1 MGLRLRG
8 DEISAAYMYTFAATM
23 VFLFIFDVSEVY
35 LDPLVTY
42 NTSVY
47 EILVEALIIV
57 VGVYIWAVAVGNAH
71 NFLTSLR
78 RPESG

>member
-23 VFLFIFDVSEVY
+23 IFLFIFDVSEVY

-42 NTSVY
+42 NTFMY
-47 EILVEALIIV
+47 EILVETLIV
-57 VGVYIWAVAVGNAH
+57 VVSIYIWSVFVVNAY
-71 NFLTSLR
+71 NLGSSSQ
-78 RPESG
+78 RPEGG

>member
-1 MGLRLRG
+1 
-8 DEISAAYMYTFAATM
+8 MYTFAATM

-47 EILVEALIIV
+47 EVLVEALIIV
-57 VGVYIWAVAVGNAH
+57 VGVYIWAVAVGNTH

>member
-42 NTSVY
+42 DTFMY
-47 EILVEALIIV
+47 E
-57 VGVYIWAVAVGNAH
+57 Y
-71 NFLTSLR
+71 
-78 RPESG
+78 

>member
-1 MGLRLRG
+1 MQLRLRG
-8 DEISAAYMYTFAATM
+8 EIESAFRYTLAASM
-23 VFLFIFDVSEVY
+23 VFLFTFDVRDVY

-47 EILVEALIIV
+47 EVLVEALIIV

-71 NFLTSLR
+71 LLITSSQ
-78 RPESG
+78 RPEGG

>member
-8 DEISAAYMYTFAATM
+8 DEINAAFIYTFAATM
-23 VFLFIFDVSEVY
+23 IFLFIFDVSEVY

-42 NTSVY
+42 NTSMY
-47 EILVEALIIV
+47 EVLVEALIIV

-71 NFLTSLR
+71 NFVTSSQ
-78 RPESG
+78 RPEGG